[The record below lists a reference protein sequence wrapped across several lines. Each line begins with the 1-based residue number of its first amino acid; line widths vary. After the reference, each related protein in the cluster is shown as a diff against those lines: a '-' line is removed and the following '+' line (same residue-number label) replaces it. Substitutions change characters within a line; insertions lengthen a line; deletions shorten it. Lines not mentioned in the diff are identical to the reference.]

1 MRLPRAIRLLHCAAA
16 LTLLA
21 VTARAQYTGGVSGA
35 DGFAQAGFR
44 HLALDGS
51 LLVSPAYTA
60 TVSGGDGYSRAGRTF
75 VPLNGASLPAALYTA
90 TTSGGDGYSTAGRLF
105 IPLNGASLPSQIYTA
120 TTSGGDGFSRS
131 GLINRAMNGTAAL
144 LTAYKGGGGDGYD
157 RDGFENRFISPTAAV
172 LVIYT
177 GGASGGDGYDFEGV
191 RHAGFGGAAA
201 PVEIYSATETGGDG
215 YDREGVRF
223 VSLDGAAA
231 PAGVFTATETGGDG
245 YDRDGVIFVSLNGVT
260 PLDFAYLN
268 TGGDGF
274 SKSGLHHAALSPAL
288 AFPAELYVGDAGDGY
303 DMKSLPFV
311 QYLGGGA
318 AASPITFSGWLN
330 SRFSEEEIAAGLGAP
345 ATDADFDGLANLLEY
360 SIGSDPRVADASA
373 FGPQFRL
380 SNLSDFGYP
389 ALPDHY
395 LTALVRRNPLALDAV
410 LKVEVSSDLSSLW
423 STNET
428 ILVDSVPS
436 AFLVR
441 DQFGVETDPHRNM
454 RLRATLNP

>member
-21 VTARAQYTGGVSGA
+21 VSARAQYTGGVSGA
-35 DGFAQAGFR
+35 DGYAKAGLR
-44 HLALDGS
+44 YVPLDGAV
-51 LLVSPAYTA
+51 LFSPAYTS
-60 TVSGGDGYSRAGRTF
+60 TVSGGDGYSSAGRAFVTLNGVSLPAALFTATTTGGDGYSTSGRLF
-75 VPLNGASLPAALYTA
+75 VPLNGASLPSQLYTA
-90 TTSGGDGYSTAGRLF
+90 TTTGGDGYA
-105 IPLNGASLPSQIYTA
+105 
-120 TTSGGDGFSRS
+120 RS
-131 GLINRAMNGTAAL
+131 GLINRALDGAAAL

-157 RDGFENRFISPTAAV
+157 RDGFENRFVSPEAAV

-177 GGASGGDGYDFEGV
+177 GGTSGGDGYDVEGI
-191 RHAGFGGAAA
+191 RHAGFGGVVA
-201 PVEIYSATETGGDG
+201 PAEIYSSTETGGDG
-215 YDREGVRF
+215 YDREGVQF
-223 VSLDGAAA
+223 VSFDGAAA

-245 YDRDGVIFVSLNGVT
+245 YDRDGVIFVSLNGAT
-260 PLDFAYLN
+260 PVDFAYLN

-274 SKSGLHHAALSPAL
+274 SLSGLRHGALSPAVAL
-288 AFPAELYVGDAGDGY
+288 PDALYAGDAGDGY
-303 DMKSLPFV
+303 DTKSLPFV
-311 QYLGGGA
+311 QYLGGGE

-345 ATDADFDGLANLLEY
+345 AADADFDGLANLLEY
-360 SIGSDPRVADASA
+360 SIGSDPRVADASV
-373 FGPQFRL
+373 FGPKFRL

-410 LKVEVSSDLSSLW
+410 LRVEVSSDLSSLW

-428 ILVDSVPS
+428 ILVDSIPS

-441 DQFGVETDPHRNM
+441 DQFGVKTDPHRNM

>member
-35 DGFAQAGFR
+35 DGFAVAGFR
-44 HLALDGS
+44 HQPLDGA
-51 LLVSPAYTA
+51 LLSSPAYTA
-60 TVSGGDGYSRAGRTF
+60 TVSGGDGYSSAGRTF
-75 VPLNGASLPAALYTA
+75 VPLNGVSLPAALFTA
-90 TTSGGDGYSTAGRLF
+90 TTTGGDGYSTSGRLF
-105 IPLNGASLPSQIYTA
+105 VPLNGASLPSQLYTA
-120 TTSGGDGFSRS
+120 TTGITVAAGG
-131 GLINRAMNGTAAL
+131 GLINRALDGAAAL
-144 LTAYKGGGGDGYD
+144 LTVYKGGGGDGYD
-157 RDGFENRFISPTAAV
+157 RDGFENRFVSPEAAV

-177 GGASGGDGYDFEGV
+177 GGTSGGDGYDVEGI
-191 RHAGFGGAAA
+191 RHAGFGGVAA

-215 YDREGVRF
+215 YDREGLQF
-223 VSLDGAAA
+223 VSFDGAAA

-245 YDRDGVIFVSLNGVT
+245 YDRDGVIFVSLNGAA
-260 PLDFAYLN
+260 PDNFAYLN

-274 SKSGLHHAALSPAL
+274 SLSGLRHGALSPAVAL
-288 AFPAELYVGDAGDGY
+288 PDALYAGAAGDGY
-303 DMKSLPFV
+303 DTKSLPFV
-311 QYLGGGA
+311 QYLGGGE

-345 ATDADFDGLANLLEY
+345 AADADFDGLANLLEY
-360 SIGSDPRVADASA
+360 SIGSDPRVADASV
-373 FGPQFRL
+373 FGPKFRL
-380 SNLSDFGYP
+380 SNLSDYGYP

-410 LKVEVSSDLSSLW
+410 LRVEVSSDLSSLW

-428 ILVDSVPS
+428 ILVDSAPS
-436 AFLVR
+436 IFLVR
-441 DQFGVETDPHRNM
+441 DQFGVMSDTHRNM